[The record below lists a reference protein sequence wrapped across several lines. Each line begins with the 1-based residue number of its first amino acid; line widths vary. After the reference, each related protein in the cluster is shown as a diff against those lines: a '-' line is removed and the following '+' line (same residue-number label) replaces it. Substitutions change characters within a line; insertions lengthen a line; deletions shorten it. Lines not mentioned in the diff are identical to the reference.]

1 MEIVKGSLVVKH
13 KMVSRWGILFASAL
27 CDFCIGAS
35 YAWSVFQKPLI
46 SMFSWSLSDASLAFT
61 LHIIMM
67 PIAMVI
73 AGKIQDQYGPRFVL
87 MTGGLLFGAGIIA
100 SGFTTSIGWL
110 YLTYGVLAGLGDGTV
125 YACAMAN
132 TVKWFP
138 DKKGLAG
145 GLIAASMGLGAV
157 VWAPFGNALI
167 QSYGVLSA
175 FRILGI
181 VYMVI
186 IVCGAIFVDRP
197 PSCYKPVGWELSDQ
211 NSSALNKS
219 GKGEKTWREM
229 LADPVFYILWVI
241 YFLGTSCGL
250 MIIGHVAS
258 IAQDI
263 LKLSAATAALLVS
276 IMALANTC
284 GRIFWGY
291 MSDRFGRYPVLIAL
305 FSLLAITMLVM
316 TNVDSFSFFA
326 LAVSVIVLCYGGL
339 IGIYPSIAADMFGMK
354 NLGLNYGILITGYSI
369 AGFVGPRLAA
379 AIKEAEGDYTRAFL
393 IAALFGICGGILALA
408 VFWQSKKRDSL
419 LKGMNL

>member
-1 MEIVKGSLVVKH
+1 MKH
-13 KMVSRWGILFASAL
+13 RMVSRWGILFASAL
-27 CDFCIGAS
+27 CNFCIGAS

-46 SMFSWSLSDASLAFT
+46 NMFHWSLSDASLAFT

-67 PIAMVI
+67 PVAMVI
-73 AGKIQDQYGPRFVL
+73 AGKLQDQYGPRLVL

-100 SGFTTSIGWL
+100 AGFTTSIGWL

-157 VWAPFGNALI
+157 AWGPFGNVLI

-175 FRILGI
+175 FHVLGI
-181 VYMVI
+181 IYMVI
-186 IVCGAIFVDRP
+186 ITGGAAFVDRP
-197 PSCYKPVGWELSDQ
+197 PSGYKPAGWEVRGQDSP
-211 NSSALNKS
+211 ALHKT
-219 GKGEKTWREM
+219 GREDKTWRE
-229 LADPVFYILWVI
+229 LFADPVFYILWVI

-258 IAQDI
+258 IAQDV
-263 LKLSAATAALLVS
+263 LNLPAATAALAVS
-276 IMALANTC
+276 IMALANTG

-291 MSDRFGRYPVLIAL
+291 MSDQFGRYPVLIAL
-305 FSLLAITMLVM
+305 FGLLTITMLAM
-316 TNVDSFSFFA
+316 TNVAGFGSFA
-326 LAVSVIVLCYGGL
+326 LAVSAIVLCYGGL
-339 IGIYPSIAADMFGMK
+339 IGIYPSVAADMFGMK

-393 IAALFGICGGILALA
+393 IASLFGMCGGILALA
-408 VFWQSKKRDSL
+408 VFWQSKKRISGRECEKSCHASD
-419 LKGMNL
+419 